1 MREKATEKER
11 AGKNVLGA
19 KQLEND
25 ADMTANQ
32 NDVYINKESG
42 KMVVNDFE
50 QDGLDK
56 EAKKVLRKKE
66 GYGVDSDT
74 DSDDE
79 VT

>member
-56 EAKKVLRKKE
+56 EAKKVLRKKQC
-66 GYGVDSDT
+66 YGVDSDT